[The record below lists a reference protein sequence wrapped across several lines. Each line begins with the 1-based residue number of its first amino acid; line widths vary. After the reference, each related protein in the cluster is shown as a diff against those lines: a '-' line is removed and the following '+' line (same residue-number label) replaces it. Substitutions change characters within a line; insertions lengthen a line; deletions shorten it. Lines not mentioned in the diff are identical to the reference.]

1 MIRGLYTAA
10 SAMDVLEKKSNIRSN
25 NLANVN
31 TNGFKK
37 SEAVVQSFSEMLLN
51 RVESS
56 EADKEIGELSTGAF
70 IERSF
75 KDLSQGAV
83 QRTDN
88 KFDFAIS
95 GEGYFVIETEAGR
108 RYSRDGN
115 FTLNAN
121 SELVTQSGNH
131 VLDSQGG
138 RIQLIPDQDF
148 NVSGEGQITFNNGLA
163 GAEIALVNF
172 EDSAELVQEGDNLY
186 AAQDGAEE
194 APAADAAVNQ
204 GYLESSNVKIVEEMV
219 KMIKTNR
226 HYQSNQKVISSIDES
241 TAKVINEVGKE

>member
-37 SEAVVQSFSEMLLN
+37 SEAITRSFPEMLLN
-51 RVESS
+51 KI
-56 EADKEIGELSTGAF
+56 EAGEAEAEIGEISTGAF
-70 IERSF
+70 MERSF

-83 QRTDN
+83 QRTNN
-88 KFDFAIS
+88 KLDFAVE
-95 GEGYFVIETEAGR
+95 GEGYFVIETEAGN

-115 FTLNAN
+115 FSINAN
-121 SELVTQSGNH
+121 SELVTQSGDY
-131 VLDSQGG
+131 VLDSQGA

-148 NVSGEGQITFNNGLA
+148 NVSGDGQITFNNGLE

-172 EDSAELVQEGDNLY
+172 EDSAELTQEGDNLY
-186 AAQDGAEE
+186 AAQAGAEE
-194 APAADAAVNQ
+194 LAANGSIAQ

-219 KMIKTNR
+219 KMIKTTR
-226 HYQSNQKVISSIDES
+226 HYESNQKVISSIDQTLS
-241 TAKVINEVGKE
+241 KVINEVGKA